1 MNRAFQKDQPFKQQA
16 DMLASKGRYGD
27 SMLVHMNPREV
38 DVLRSM
44 TPNNALTINP
54 DTGQPEAFLPLLLA
68 LGGGLL
74 GASGVASG
82 LGLLGTAGGL
92 AAVGSGVGTAI
103 ETGSLEQGL
112 KAGLI
117 SGVLGGIGGKF
128 LGGTAGAL
136 GSGTS
141 GGTLAPVGQTLA
153 DVGGSV
159 GVEAALQTGGGEV
172 AKQGLMSTLQDLTQ
186 KELAQIG
193 GAALTGQ
200 GLTDQYNLMNM
211 PLGMADDDEDF
222 YVPVNLDDRGVRFP
236 AVARGGRS
244 SEKDY
249 FANPFS
255 YTRAFQTGGPVGG
268 PGTQYL
274 ENADDPLYGPTTGP
288 FNPAVGGTANT
299 TAQAA
304 GDSIFQNLTPTGT
317 EQYDLFTPRAL
328 DTPLTLGT
336 RGFADAPVI
345 DYNRRL
351 FGDPTA
357 TRTTYESTPIA
368 LPETLVEETT
378 TTTTSDPTDATTDPN
393 QDPGGAPGSD
403 YEGGNTTGD
412 PTAPGQTPGEPGI
425 PVLDTTGTG
434 IPGGDAAGFNLDDYI
449 LADDID
455 DYIADYFEA
464 NPFDPG
470 IDTTGFITAED
481 LTTQLDDFDPFSGV
495 DTTQFLTSDDLTTA
509 LSEFDPGIDT
519 SGFITAEDLT
529 TQLDDFNPLAGF
541 DTSGFLTAS
550 DIEDFV
556 TASDLPSTSGFITAE
571 DLSTELAGF
580 DPGIDTT
587 GFITA
592 EDLSTALTGFDPGI
606 DTSSFLTTA
615 DLPAAI
621 DTSQFLTAA
630 DLPASI
636 DTSQF
641 LTAGDLPTYE
651 AIDTSQFLTAGD
663 LPTFDT
669 SEFLT
674 ATDLPVFDTS
684 SFLTA
689 ADLPTAVDTSSF
701 LTAADLPTAIDT
713 SAFLTAAD
721 LPAAVD
727 TSAFLTAA
735 DLPTFDT
742 SSFLTAADLPTAF
755 NPSSLQQQI
764 NTLATSLA
772 ALPKQTQTAAFAP
785 SVPINVA
792 RRFG

>member
-44 TPNNALTINP
+44 TPNNSLTINP

-74 GASGVASG
+74 GATAPIAG
-82 LGLLGTAGGL
+82 LGVLGGATGL
-92 AAVGSGVGTAI
+92 AALGSGVGTAI
-103 ETGSLEQGL
+103 ETGSLEEGL
-112 KAGLI
+112 KAGLL

-128 LGGTAGAL
+128 LGSGLSGA
-136 GSGTS
+136 
-141 GGTLAPVGQTLA
+141 
-153 DVGGSV
+153 GGSV
-159 GVEAALQTGGGEV
+159 AKEGTKEVVTQALADTSTQAVTDAGTQNLLQRIGGGL
-172 AKQGLMSTLQDLTQ
+172 ADITPTQ
-186 KELAQIG
+186 LGSIG
-193 GAALTGQ
+193 TAALTGQ

-222 YVPVNLDDRGVRFP
+222 YVPVTLDDRGVRFP

-255 YTRAFQTGGPVGG
+255 YTRSFQTGGPVGG

-288 FNPAVGGTANT
+288 FDPAVGGTANT

-317 EQYDLFTPRAL
+317 EQYGLFTPRAL

-336 RGFADAPVI
+336 RGFADAPVV

-357 TRTTYESTPIA
+357 TRTIYESSPIM
-368 LPETLVEETT
+368 LPESLVEETT
-378 TTTTSDPTDATTDPN
+378 TTDTGTPADTDTGEYTEQA
-393 QDPGGAPGSD
+393 GGAPGSD

-495 DTTQFLTSDDLTTA
+495 DTTQFITSDDLSTA
-509 LSEFDPGIDT
+509 LSDFDPGIDT

-556 TASDLPSTSGFITAE
+556 TASELPSTSGFITAE

-689 ADLPTAVDTSSF
+689 ADLPTA
-701 LTAADLPTAIDT
+701 IDT

>member
-211 PLGMADDDEDF
+211 PLGMEDDDDDF
-222 YVPVNLDDRGVRFP
+222 YVPVTLDDRGVRFP

-304 GDSIFQNLTPTGT
+304 GDSIFQNLTPVGT
-317 EQYDLFTPRAL
+317 EQYQLFTPRAL

-412 PTAPGQTPGEPGI
+412 PTAPGQTPGEPGMGTTGTTTTTGAG
-425 PVLDTTGTG
+425 TTGTG
-434 IPGGDAAGFNLDDYI
+434 IPGGDTAGFNLDDYI

-455 DYIADYFEA
+455 DYIADYLEA

-470 IDTTGFITAED
+470 I
-481 LTTQLDDFDPFSGV
+481 

-519 SGFITAEDLT
+519 SSFITAEDLT
-529 TQLDDFNPLAGF
+529 TQLDDFNPLSGL
-541 DTSGFLTAS
+541 DTSGFITSDDLSTALS
-550 DIEDFV
+550 EFNPGID
-556 TASDLPSTSGFITAE
+556 TSSFITAE

-592 EDLSTALTGFDPGI
+592 DDLSTALSDFDPGI
-606 DTSSFLTTA
+606 DTSNFLTTA

-630 DLPASI
+630 DLPAAI

-641 LTAGDLPTYE
+641 LTAADLPTYE
-651 AIDTSQFLTAGD
+651 AIDTSQFLTASD

-689 ADLPTAVDTSSF
+689 ADLPTAIDTSQF
-701 LTAADLPTAIDT
+701 LTAADLPAAVDT
-713 SAFLTAAD
+713 SSFLTAAD

-735 DLPTFDT
+735 DLPTAFD
-742 SSFLTAADLPTAF
+742 
-755 NPSSLQQQI
+755 PSSLQQQI

>member
-74 GASGVASG
+74 GATAPIAG
-82 LGLLGTAGGL
+82 LGVLGGATGL
-92 AAVGSGVGTAI
+92 AALGSGVGTAI
-103 ETGSLEQGL
+103 ETGSLEEGL
-112 KAGLI
+112 KAGLL
-117 SGVLGGIGGKF
+117 SGVLGGIGGRF
-128 LGGTAGAL
+128 L
-136 GSGTS
+136 GSGL
-141 GGTLAPVGQTLA
+141 GGAGGAVAKEGTKEIATQALTDASTQAVTDAGTQNLLQRIGGGLA
-153 DVGGSV
+153 DITPTQLGS
-159 GVEAALQTGGGEV
+159 
-172 AKQGLMSTLQDLTQ
+172 
-186 KELAQIG
+186 IG
-193 GAALTGQ
+193 AAALTGQ
-200 GLTDQYNLMNM
+200 GLTDQYNLINM
-211 PLGMADDDEDF
+211 PLGMADDDDDF
-222 YVPVNLDDRGVRFP
+222 YVPVTLDDRGVRFP

-249 FANPFS
+249 YANPFS

-268 PGTQYL
+268 PGGTQYL
-274 ENADDPLYGPTTGP
+274 ENVKDPLYGPTTGP

-304 GDSIFQNLTPTGT
+304 GDSIFQNLTPVGT
-317 EQYDLFTPRAL
+317 EQYQLFTPRAL

-357 TRTTYESTPIA
+357 TRTTFESTPIA

-378 TTTTSDPTDATTDPN
+378 TIPTSDPTDATTDPN

-403 YEGGNTTGD
+403 FEGGNTTG
-412 PTAPGQTPGEPGI
+412 TTTTPGQTPGEPGMG
-425 PVLDTTGTG
+425 TTGTG

-449 LADDID
+449 LAEDID

-464 NPFDPG
+464 NPFDPGIDTTQFLTSDDLTTALSEYDPG

-495 DTTQFLTSDDLTTA
+495 DTTQFLTSDDLSTA
-509 LSEFDPGIDT
+509 LSEFDPGID
-519 SGFITAEDLT
+519 
-529 TQLDDFNPLAGF
+529 
-541 DTSGFLTAS
+541 
-550 DIEDFV
+550 
-556 TASDLPSTSGFITAE
+556 TSGFITAE

-592 EDLSTALTGFDPGI
+592 DDLSTALSDFNPGIDTTGFITAEDLSTALTGFDPGI
-606 DTSSFLTTA
+606 DTSNFLTTA

-630 DLPASI
+630 DLPA
-636 DTSQF
+636 
-641 LTAGDLPTYE
+641 
-651 AIDTSQFLTAGD
+651 AIDTSQFLTASD

-689 ADLPTAVDTSSF
+689 ADLPTAIDTSQFLTAADLPAAVDTSSFLTAADLPAAVDTSSF
-701 LTAADLPTAIDT
+701 LTAADLPTA
-713 SAFLTAAD
+713 
-721 LPAAVD
+721 
-727 TSAFLTAA
+727 
-735 DLPTFDT
+735 FD
-742 SSFLTAADLPTAF
+742 
-755 NPSSLQQQI
+755 PSSLQQQI